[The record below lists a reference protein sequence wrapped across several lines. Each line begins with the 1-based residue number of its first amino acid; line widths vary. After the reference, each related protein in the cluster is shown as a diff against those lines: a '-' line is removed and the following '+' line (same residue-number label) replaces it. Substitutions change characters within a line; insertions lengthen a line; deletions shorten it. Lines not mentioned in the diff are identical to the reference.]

1 MGQKENIKNEG
12 VKSETSSVLIEIE
25 RAQKEH
31 RSMKNK
37 ERNYQESV

>member
-12 VKSETSSVLIEIE
+12 ENIKSNDRDR

-37 ERNYQESV
+37 